1 MLEAM
6 TLSSLVQ
13 PLSGRLLNTDA
24 QFDRVVIDSRQA
36 GPGCLF
42 VALPGERVDGH
53 DFLAQAR
60 EQGAAAALVE
70 HAVDD
75 TLPQLL
81 VADSAYALGQLAALA
96 RQDYLKPMVA
106 ITGSSG
112 KTTVKEMLAAVL
124 RQRGRVLATRGN
136 LNNELGVPL
145 TLLELGAE
153 HDFAVI
159 EMGAAKAG
167 DLTYSMSLAR
177 PQISVLI
184 NAGMAHVGRFG
195 GPEQLAKAK
204 GEILTAL
211 PADGKA
217 VLNLDSP
224 WFETWYQTL
233 GERQT
238 MVFAVENPSAELRAE
253 AIGCNA
259 DGCVYFT
266 LCHLGQRQPVQL
278 ALLGEHNVSNALA
291 AAAAALLLGFSLG
304 EIASGLAQVTPVAG
318 RTFPQRGLQG
328 ALVIDDSYNANP
340 ASVKAAIDLLA
351 SLPGQRILALGDM
364 GELGEWEVSSHR
376 EVGDYARNRGLQ
388 ALFTCGPLAALSAEA
403 FGPGAQAFT
412 DKEALLDAL
421 RPELGPDTRVLIKGS
436 RTAAMEQVVAGLL
449 IPQDNHQGA
458 G

>member
-6 TLSSLVQ
+6 RLSQLAQ
-13 PLSGRLLNTDA
+13 PLSGRLLSTDA
-24 QFDRVVIDSRQA
+24 QFDRVVIDSRQVE
-36 GPGCLF
+36 PGSLF
-42 VALPGERVDGH
+42 VALPGERTDGH
-53 DFLAQAR
+53 AHLAQAR
-60 EQGAAAALVE
+60 ARGAVAALVE

-75 TLPQLL
+75 PLPQLQ

-96 RQDYLKPMVA
+96 RQAYIKPMVA

-112 KTTVKEMLAAVL
+112 KTTVKEMLAAIL
-124 RQRGRVLATRGN
+124 RQRGKVLATRGN

-145 TLLELGAE
+145 TLLELSAE

-167 DLTYSMSLAR
+167 DLTYSMNLAR
-177 PQISVLI
+177 PQISVLV
-184 NAGMAHVGRFG
+184 NATMAHVGRFG

-204 GEILTAL
+204 GEIVTAL

-233 GERQT
+233 AGRQA

-253 AIGCNA
+253 DIGRNA
-259 DGCVYFT
+259 DGAVHFM
-266 LCHLGQRQPVQL
+266 LCQQAQRQPVQL
-278 ALLGEHNVSNALA
+278 ALLGEHNVANALA
-291 AAAAALLLGFSLG
+291 AAAAALLLGFSLQ
-304 EIASGLAQVTPVAG
+304 EIADGLAQVQPVNG
-318 RTFPQRGLQG
+318 RTFARRGLQG

-351 SLPGQRILALGDM
+351 GFPGTRVMVLGDM

-376 EVGDYARNRGLQ
+376 EVGDYARNQGLQ
-388 ALFTCGPLAALSAEA
+388 ALYTCGPLAALAAEA
-403 FGPGAQAFT
+403 FGPGAQAFS
-412 DKEALLDAL
+412 DKTTLLDAL
-421 RPELGPDTRVLIKGS
+421 RPQLDEDTRVLVKGS
-436 RTAAMEQVVAGLL
+436 RSAAMEQVVAGLL
-449 IPQDNHQGA
+449 NPQENQQGA